1 MDRMLKTMRFSLVCL
16 AVLLA
21 LGCLPTAQ
29 HGPLGTGVSTG
40 PNAPSFEGAF
50 AVSSM
55 WLGKTWEIFVAGS
68 DPDEDMDYIWAEVSQ
83 LGGHMWDQHLIR
95 LKGSNQ
101 ARFKGVI
108 TLPTPSFRSRK
119 IWETLRVTLRIR
131 DRAGHYS
138 DPVMLEVELG
148 KPTQESIPDEWLEA
162 RRNRLGVIFFDFD
175 LDRAESKDFET
186 WLRHR

>member
-1 MDRMLKTMRFSLVCL
+1 MDRFLKTMRFSLVFL

-21 LGCLPTAQ
+21 LGCRPIAQ
-29 HGPLGTGVSTG
+29 HGPLVTGVSTG
-40 PNAPSFEGAF
+40 PNAPRFDGVF

-55 WLGKTWEIFVAGS
+55 WFGKIWEIFVAGS
-68 DPDEDMDYIWAEVSQ
+68 DPDGDMDYIWAEVSQ

-108 TLPTPSFRSRK
+108 TLPTPSFHSRT

-138 DPVMLEVELG
+138 DPVVLEVELG
-148 KPTQESIPDEWLEA
+148 KPTLESIPDTWLDA

-175 LDRAESKDFET
+175 LDRAEAKDFET
-186 WLRHR
+186 RLRDM